1 MNDGKTPGYV
11 FKMFLIDAKVDDL
24 LTNPQFIAW
33 TKYANEFYEKNHAK
47 KASMAPA
54 IAALYG
60 DDAVFGVLDAVKK
73 VLSTEKIASK
83 LQAEQI
89 QRLLSSN
96 QSPSHVFKV
105 FNFDNTGYEVLSSP
119 LFKTWFNYLKNFNN
133 KNPDKKES
141 LLNLLYRYYQG
152 HGVAR
157 ILEEAMKNP
166 STVKLAMQLQ
176 DEQYRR
182 NLLSKN
188 SPENTFYAFIL
199 AKPGAIDGLHFKTLR
214 DGTIYLPRL
223 SKASD
228 GLLSSSDFKL
238 WAKYLEDFNAI
249 LHTSIRHH
257 DPNRASTVNDG
268 AGGKKEMELEHE
280 MRETQWRASDEKT
293 KTAVENKIPVVIE
306 DAATIL
312 DRRSFTRSLKLNF
325 EVVW

>member
-1 MNDGKTPGYV
+1 MV
-11 FKMFLIDAKVDDL
+11 
-24 LTNPQFIAW
+24 
-33 TKYANEFYEKNHAK
+33 
-47 KASMAPA
+47 PA

-60 DDAVFGVLDAVKK
+60 DDAVFGMLDAVKK
-73 VLSTEKIASK
+73 VQSTEKIASK

-293 KTAVENKIPVVIE
+293 KTALENKIPVVIE

>member
-1 MNDGKTPGYV
+1 MIEDTTFGHPQFYIWAKYVEDFNKKNPTKKELMIPSLLPLYDDEGLSRVLEMAKKASTTEALARKLRMEQIQRWMTDGKTPGYV
-11 FKMFLIDAKVDDL
+11 FKMFMVDSKVDEL

-47 KASMAPA
+47 IASMAPA

-60 DDAVFGVLDAVKK
+60 DDAVFGMLEAAKK
-73 VLSTEKIASK
+73 VQSTEKLASK

-176 DEQYRR
+176 DEPYRR

-199 AKPGAIDGLHFKTLR
+199 AKPGATDGLHFKTLR

-228 GLLSSSDFKL
+228 ALLSSSDFKL
-238 WAKYLEDFNAI
+238 WAKYLEDFNA
-249 LHTSIRHH
+249 
-257 DPNRASTVNDG
+257 
-268 AGGKKEMELEHE
+268 
-280 MRETQWRASDEKT
+280 
-293 KTAVENKIPVVIE
+293 
-306 DAATIL
+306 
-312 DRRSFTRSLKLNF
+312 
-325 EVVW
+325 

>member
-47 KASMAPA
+47 IASMAPA

-60 DDAVFGVLDAVKK
+60 DDAVFGMLDAVKK
-73 VLSTEKIASK
+73 VQSTEKIASK

-176 DEQYRR
+176 DEPYRR

-238 WAKYLEDFNAI
+238 WAKYLEDFNAMYPDRQ
-249 LHTSIRHH
+249 TSMSFF
-257 DPNRASTVNDG
+257 DKTNLKWSASSATV
-268 AGGKKEMELEHE
+268 
-280 MRETQWRASDEKT
+280 
-293 KTAVENKIPVVIE
+293 
-306 DAATIL
+306 
-312 DRRSFTRSLKLNF
+312 RSTLRQTSVKQ
-325 EVVW
+325 

>member
-47 KASMAPA
+47 IASMAPA

-60 DDAVFGVLDAVKK
+60 DDAVFGVLDA
-73 VLSTEKIASK
+73 
-83 LQAEQI
+83 I

-141 LLNLLYRYYQG
+141 LLNLLYRYYQD

-238 WAKYLEDFNAI
+238 WAKYLEDFNA
-249 LHTSIRHH
+249 
-257 DPNRASTVNDG
+257 
-268 AGGKKEMELEHE
+268 
-280 MRETQWRASDEKT
+280 
-293 KTAVENKIPVVIE
+293 
-306 DAATIL
+306 
-312 DRRSFTRSLKLNF
+312 
-325 EVVW
+325 